1 VSLSTTGLLLAQAGG
16 AAVDGSMSL
25 NISGGG
31 SSAMKLF
38 VLMTLLSFAA
48 SIVIS
53 LTSFTRIVIVLG
65 FLRQALG
72 TPQVP
77 PNQVLLAL
85 ALALTGFVMAPVGG
99 RVWKESL
106 EPYTNDKIGY
116 QEAFDRASVPVLE
129 FLVKHT
135 DEKDLRLFF
144 EISGRPR
151 PAKGDAIPLTVAVPA
166 FMTSE
171 LTTSFRM
178 GLYIY
183 LPLMLVDML
192 VGSILMSLGMMM
204 MPPQMVAL
212 PVKLGIFLLADGWR
226 IVIGGLVRS
235 FG

>member
-1 VSLSTTGLLLAQAGG
+1 MIRSIATFVWAEASS
-16 AAVDGSMSL
+16 AAADGTVSL
-25 NISGGG
+25 NIGGGG
-31 SSAMKLF
+31 SAAMKLF

-48 SIVIS
+48 SIVVS

-77 PNQVLLAL
+77 PNQVLLGL
-85 ALALTGFVMAPVGG
+85 ALSLTCYIMAPTAT
-99 RVWKESL
+99 RVWKDAL
-106 EPYTNDKIGY
+106 EPYSNDQIGY

-129 FLVKHT
+129 FLVRHT
-135 DEKDLRLFF
+135 DERDLRLFF
-144 EISGRPR
+144 EVSGRER
-151 PAKGDAIPLTVAVPA
+151 PSKGDAIPLAVAVPA

-178 GLYIY
+178 GLFIY
-183 LPLMLVDML
+183 LPLLLVDML
-192 VGSILMSLGMMM
+192 VGSVLMSLGMMM

-226 IVIGGLVRS
+226 IVIGGIVRS